1 MRLPIVA
8 LILTLAG
15 TAAAEPT
22 DAEKDAARILFTEGK
37 ELRDA
42 GKLAPALERFTRAHQ
57 LAATPITTVELART
71 HVMLGHLL
79 EARRLYQSVDAME
92 KKVGESAKSLS
103 ARDEAKH
110 LASETD
116 KRIATIVVRLV
127 PADEKIT
134 SAAIDGKSI
143 DLAALGAPI
152 EIDPGKHVI
161 TVRTTTEVSV
171 TISAAEADRD
181 RIVTIDLPKP
191 APPPLVAPIVPRPL
205 SPERPATSGTPST
218 LRWIGLVSGGVGLVV
233 GVGAG
238 ALALSSASDVKSGC
252 PGSICGPSHHDD
264 LDATRRWATV
274 STIGFGVAAVGA
286 TLFVIGLTSES
297 SKKDVARTIL
307 PYASVTPMGGGFGLT
322 GRF

>member
-15 TAAAEPT
+15 TAAAEST

-42 GKLAPALERFTRAHQ
+42 GKLAPALERFTRAYQ
-57 LAATPITTVELART
+57 LAPTPITTVELART
-71 HVMLGHLL
+71 HAMLGHLL

-92 KKVGESAKSLS
+92 KKVGESPKSLL
-103 ARDEAKH
+103 ARDEAKR

-116 KRIATIVVRLV
+116 KRIATIVLKPV
-127 PADEKIT
+127 PVDEKIT
-134 SAAIDGKSI
+134 SAAVDGKSI
-143 DLAALGAPI
+143 EVAALGAPI

-171 TISAAEADRD
+171 TISAAEGDRD
-181 RIVTIDLPKP
+181 RIVTIDLPKA
-191 APPPLVAPIVPRPL
+191 APPPLVAPIMRPL
-205 SPERPATSGTPST
+205 PPDRPAMSGTAST

-238 ALALSSASDVKSGC
+238 ALALSSASNVKSGC
-252 PGSICGPSHHDD
+252 PGSVCGPSLHDD

-286 TLFVIGLTSES
+286 TLFVIGLTSEP